1 MQLAQRHNVDMPIV
15 TGVNAVVNGLIT
27 PAEMALALM
36 TRDKTSEVNAT
47 EMTVRFESAL
57 QRRRMH
63 GQTRRILVGGTFP
76 VLTHETIAWLKNAK
90 AQGTWLAVA
99 LVNDGDEKK
108 LAERTA
114 MLSALRCVDRV
125 IPVAAWADLEEA
137 KEQLLWGLAQ
147 ADVVKISDEEVE
159 FLFDLTPEAGADYI
173 LEHYGVKLVFVTCG
187 ARGCFFANKEAKG
200 FVPALKDIRVA
211 DTTGAG
217 DIFGGSAVWKL
228 LQLGKAPE
236 TLTEQ
241 ELKEITAFACV
252 SAGLSTTK
260 AGGISSVP
268 QYEAVL
274 REMERL

>member
-1 MQLAQRHNVDMPIV
+1 M
-15 TGVNAVVNGLIT
+15 
-27 PAEMALALM
+27 
-36 TRDKTSEVNAT
+36 
-47 EMTVRFESAL
+47 
-57 QRRRMH
+57 
-63 GQTRRILVGGTFP
+63 
-76 VLTHETIAWLKNAK
+76 
-90 AQGTWLAVA
+90 
-99 LVNDGDEKK
+99 
-108 LAERTA
+108 
-114 MLSALRCVDRV
+114 
-125 IPVAAWADLEEA
+125 
-137 KEQLLWGLAQ
+137 
-147 ADVVKISDEEVE
+147 KISDEEVE
-159 FLFDLTPEAGADYI
+159 VLFDLTPEAGADYI